1 MPAPSQMRQLDENF
15 VKHLEQEMK
24 KLPEGNY
31 EMVFALCTSR
41 ISKEQFDINNVSS
54 YTFEVIG
61 GHIIQLQPKGCMFR
75 SKRMFTSKGGDVE
88 FMLD

>member
-1 MPAPSQMRQLDENF
+1 MPAPSQLRQLDENF

-24 KLPEGNY
+24 KLPEGNH

-54 YTFEVIG
+54 YTFVRRKSLNMMIYAQ
-61 GHIIQLQPKGCMFR
+61 HNPRARPHHTCH
-75 SKRMFTSKGGDVE
+75 
-88 FMLD
+88 